1 MIYFCSSRDLNW
13 ESNSIFHSFEFQK
26 SHWWVFLISSW
37 KGGMNK
43 INYIWILPVRRRHS
57 SCQFLFCLEH
67 IAVIDGSFEK
77 KENKKVFVENE
88 AAAIEGE
95 KEALKKNIPWTTFMN
110 EVCTPTQL
118 SISTFQHLSRLKSQ
132 KGPVQASNYLHTY
145 QNIVNAIFHK
155 AYAYWRCHKPYTMY
169 FLCLSVIHQTRWC
182 HPFFEWHKTIGLSPC
197 WSLNL
202 VNRVNND

>member
-77 KENKKVFVENE
+77 KENKRYLWRTRPLPLK
-88 AAAIEGE
+88 E
-95 KEALKKNIPWTTFMN
+95 KKKHWKKTFHERLLWMKFAPQLNYPFPLFNIYHALNHKRDLCKPQTTY
-110 EVCTPTQL
+110 THIKIL
-118 SISTFQHLSRLKSQ
+118 SMPYFIRLTLIQ
-132 KGPVQASNYLHTY
+132 DATNH
-145 QNIVNAIFHK
+145 I
-155 AYAYWRCHKPYTMY
+155 MY
-169 FLCLSVIHQTRWC
+169 FHRLSVIHQTRWC
-182 HPFFEWHKTIGLSPC
+182 QPFF
-197 WSLNL
+197 
-202 VNRVNND
+202 